1 MNELFTPFRFD
12 SGIIYPPPF
21 SQIYFEKY
29 FYNYIQLFN
38 NRIFK
43 IDYIPVFW
51 TELQISE
58 YNKTQLQD
66 TINQLDTK

>member
-1 MNELFTPFRFD
+1 MNYLHLLDLIVELYT
-12 SGIIYPPPF
+12 PPPF